1 MNKNIMKNSTLIQF
15 RNLLR
20 FSGIFNIASASLLI
34 FPIVYE
40 YYLLFFNDIN
50 FALGL
55 GGQPVSIP
63 TNPLNAL
70 LINTAGIDL
79 VLIGAIVLV
88 VSRNPLKNRTI
99 ILLNGVGR
107 LLFALIIGYYVF
119 AADLIRIII
128 FFGLVDVII
137 SIGFLYYLRKTKN
150 IEKMPAGNKV

>member
-1 MNKNIMKNSTLIQF
+1 MNNKTLNQF

-20 FSGIFNIASASLLI
+20 FSGIFNIVSAFLLI
-34 FPIVYE
+34 IPIVYE
-40 YYLLFFNDIN
+40 YYLLLFNDIN

-88 VSRNPLKNRTI
+88 VSKDPLRNRTI
-99 ILLNGVGR
+99 ILLNAIGR
-107 LLFALIIGYYVF
+107 SLFAFVIAYYVF
-119 AADLIRIII
+119 ISDLCISA
-128 FFGLVDVII
+128 LV
-137 SIGFLYYLRKTKN
+137 
-150 IEKMPAGNKV
+150 